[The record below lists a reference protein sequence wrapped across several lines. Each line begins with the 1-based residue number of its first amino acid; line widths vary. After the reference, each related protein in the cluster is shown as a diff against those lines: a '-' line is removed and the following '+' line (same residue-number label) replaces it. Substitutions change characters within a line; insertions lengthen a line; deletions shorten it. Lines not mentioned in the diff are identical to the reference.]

1 MQFVF
6 KQSIQCQK
14 NLNLIQQK
22 LSKEKN
28 FENLLTEFFRQDI
41 NNMLK
46 HAAFYS
52 LGIGGSVE
60 ILRNMINMNNKSSQ
74 HRFCQQQSALVL
86 S

>member
-14 NLNLIQQK
+14 NLNLIQQI

-52 LGIGGSVE
+52 LGIGGSGE
-60 ILRNMINMNNKSSQ
+60 I
-74 HRFCQQQSALVL
+74 
-86 S
+86 

>member
-60 ILRNMINMNNKSSQ
+60 I
-74 HRFCQQQSALVL
+74 
-86 S
+86 